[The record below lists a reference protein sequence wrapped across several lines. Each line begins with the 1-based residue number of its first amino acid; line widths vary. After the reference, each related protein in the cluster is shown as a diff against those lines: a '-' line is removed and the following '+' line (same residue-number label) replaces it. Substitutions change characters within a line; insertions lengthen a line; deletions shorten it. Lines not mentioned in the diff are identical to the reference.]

1 MAVAKKIAYNVFF
14 NATAKII
21 STVLALVGIGFITRY
36 LGTEGFGNYS
46 TVIAFFSFFGAIADL
61 GLYSIATREISRP
74 NADEKKIM
82 GNVFVLRLLS
92 AVAIFMI
99 TPVII
104 FFLPYS
110 HEVKIGIIIAAAS
123 FGFSSS
129 YSVLNG
135 IFQKNIAMDK
145 VAIADIIGKTIQTA
159 IIILAVKKDLGFSM
173 IISSLLF
180 YMVFNFIVVFLWSRK
195 YLKFKLEF
203 DFEYWKKFL
212 KNSLPMGISVAI
224 TFVYFKIDTILLS
237 FLKTSADVGIYNAAY
252 KIIENITFFPGM
264 MMGLIFP
271 LISHDIFHDREKFKS
286 VSNKT
291 FKIFLILVIPLLIGT
306 LFLADGIIGLIGGA
320 QFMNASNTL
329 RILIFALVFIFF
341 SNFFNN
347 VLIAGNFQKKLVWVL
362 AGCAAF
368 NITANLIFIPIFS
381 YNGAAVV
388 SVLTEFFVVAST
400 FYLTYR
406 YVNYLPKPENIGK
419 IFLSGLAMA
428 FFLFISDGENFFI
441 RMLGSAAIYFFFL
454 WITKAITNEE
464 IQSIVSSRKQEST
477 VEQPT
482 IIE

>member
-14 NATAKII
+14 NATAKVL
-21 STVLALVGIGFITRY
+21 STALALVGIGFITRY

-46 TVIAFFSFFGAIADL
+46 TVLAFFSFFGAFADL

-82 GNVFVLRLLS
+82 GNVFSLRIIASVVIL
-92 AVAIFMI
+92 II

-104 FFLPYS
+104 LFLPYPP
-110 HEVKIGIIIAAAS
+110 EVKVGILIAAAS
-123 FGFSSS
+123 FAFSSS

-145 VAIADIIGKTIQTA
+145 VAIADVIGKVIQTA
-159 IIILAVKKDLGFSM
+159 IIILAVKKNLGFSV
-173 IISSLLF
+173 IISSLLV
-180 YMVFNFIVVFLWSRK
+180 YMIFNFIVVFLWSRK

-203 DFEYWKKFL
+203 DFAYWKKFL
-212 KNSLPMGISVAI
+212 KSSLPMGISVAI

-237 FLKTSADVGIYNAAY
+237 VLKTGSDVGIYNAAY

-271 LISHDIFHDREKFKS
+271 IMARDIFHNKESFHS

-291 FKIFLILVIPLLIGT
+291 FKIFIILIVPLIIGT
-306 LFLADGIIGLIGGA
+306 LFLSNGIIHLIGGA
-320 QFMNASNTL
+320 QFSAASSTL
-329 RILIFALVFIFF
+329 RILIFALGFIFF

-347 VLIAGNFQKKLVWVL
+347 ILIAANLQKKLVWAL
-362 AGCAAF
+362 AGCAIF
-368 NITANLIFIPIFS
+368 NIVSNLIFIPIYS

-388 SVLTEFFVVAST
+388 SVLTELSVASIT
-400 FYLTYR
+400 FYLVYKHVK
-406 YVNYLPKPENIGK
+406 YFPKMENVGK
-419 IFLSGLAMA
+419 ILLSGLAMA
-428 FFLFISDGENFFI
+428 FFLFISKGENFFI
-441 RMLGSAAIYFFFL
+441 SALGSAAVYLFFL
-454 WITKAITNEE
+454 WLTKAITNEE
-464 IQSIVSSRKQEST
+464 IRSIISKKPEPSI
-477 VEQPT
+477 VEQP